1 MHLTAKIK
9 FHGSNALFTGLSL
22 VSITINKII
31 KIVNKKEDREEQRKG
46 REAGRGGRKGRK
58 ARKNGKE
65 KGKSNRILFLTT
77 LKILKYMNSGT
88 RI

>member
-9 FHGSNALFTGLSL
+9 LRGANALFTGLSL

-46 REAGRGGRKGRK
+46 RGGRKGRK

-65 KGKSNRILFLTT
+65 KGKSNGILF
-77 LKILKYMNSGT
+77 
-88 RI
+88 